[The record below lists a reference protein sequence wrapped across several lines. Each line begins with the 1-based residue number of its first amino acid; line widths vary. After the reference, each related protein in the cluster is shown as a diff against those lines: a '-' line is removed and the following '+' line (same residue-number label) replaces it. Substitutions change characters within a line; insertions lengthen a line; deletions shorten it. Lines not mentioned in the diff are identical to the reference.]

1 MGFAVFL
8 CLSVAFSQVQVSSP
22 KSKEGLRGGR
32 FAIKGSK
39 YDFPMQLQYQGFLV
53 DEEDS
58 SPIDDTVNM
67 IFRLYESSYGGTPS
81 WEERRDQTTSRVP
94 VNKGFFTV
102 TLGRY
107 SPLSPDLFKKSMWL
121 EIEVNGDILRP
132 RHLLVASPYSF
143 RSLISD
149 SADFSYRTDTSAFAF
164 TADTARYA
172 LASSESVAYADS
184 SGHLRAP
191 NALVAQDTG
200 SVLLLVNREMDGRG
214 LGIRIEGGD
223 SSVALNIGGTPALGI
238 NIKTSRTGIRTLA
251 EEAGYLIYLSRRGFV
266 ARNCRETGFVV
277 DTASTGFRAS
287 EVDTGLNI
295 QARLLAALLQGD
307 VLINGDFRV
316 NGVMYLEN
324 IEGEPGLRVRSAG
337 TGIAVD
343 SAGSRGISIVKSA
356 GDAIAIDSAGG
367 KGIYVAW
374 AEENGIHIY
383 QTGNVGIMI
392 DHSQNLGLMSMGSLW
407 GAKFMNDGAGSN
419 YATLVLQ
426 NTVSNSPSDYIA
438 RFWSKDTL
446 RFYFLT
452 DGNAYADHGWNV
464 ITRGQKGEPLAYT
477 SVLSPK
483 EEVLDHGRAKLIEG
497 VAYVKFSDEFR
508 EKARGREIDIV
519 VTPLSG
525 AGLYVE
531 NITCDGFTVR
541 SWGGNANAGFTW
553 MALARGEEAHS
564 PSGLDNIKKGW

>member
-1 MGFAVFL
+1 MGFGIFL
-8 CLSVAFSQVQVSSP
+8 CLTVFISQAQAPSVRSRD
-22 KSKEGLRGGR
+22 GLRGGR
-32 FAIKGSK
+32 FAIEGSK

-58 SPIDDTVNM
+58 SPVDDTVSM
-67 IFRLYESSYGGTPS
+67 VFRLYSSSYGGTPL
-81 WEERRDQTTSRVP
+81 WEERWDQTTSRVP

-102 TLGRY
+102 TLGRF
-107 SPLSPDLFKKSMWL
+107 SPLSPGLFRRGMWL
-121 EIEVNGDILRP
+121 EIEVNGDLLRP

-149 SADFSYRTDTSAFAF
+149 SADFSYRADTSAFSF

-172 LASSESVAYADS
+172 LSSSESVAYSDS

-191 NALVAQDTG
+191 NVLVARDSG
-200 SVLLLVNREMDGRG
+200 FVLRLANREIDGGG
-214 LGIRIEGGD
+214 LYIRVEGGD
-223 SSVALNIGGTPALGI
+223 SSVALRIGGMPAYGI
-238 NIKTSRTGIRTLA
+238 SIKTAGTGIRTMA
-251 EEAGYLIYLSRRGFV
+251 EEAGYLAYLSRRGFI
-266 ARNCRETGFVV
+266 ARNCRETGFGV
-277 DTASTGFRAS
+277 DTAGTGFRAS
-287 EVDTGLNI
+287 EVDTGLDI
-295 QARLLAALLQGD
+295 RARLLAALLQGE
-307 VLINGDFRV
+307 VRINGDLRV
-316 NGVMYLEN
+316 NGGMYLESS
-324 IEGEPGLRVRSAG
+324 EGGPALSVRSAG
-337 TGIAVD
+337 SGISID
-343 SAGSRGISIVKSA
+343 SAGSRGISVVKSA

-446 RFYFLT
+446 RFYFLA

-464 ITRGQKGEPLAYT
+464 ISRNRKGKPLAYT
-477 SVLSPK
+477 AVLSPK
-483 EEVLDHGRAKLIEG
+483 EEVLDHGKGKLIEG
-497 VAYVKFSDEFR
+497 IAYVKFNGEFR
-508 EKARGREIDIV
+508 EKARGREIDVV

-531 NITCDGFTVR
+531 NITYDGFTVR
-541 SWGGNANAGFTW
+541 SWGGDANAEFTW
-553 MALARGEEAHS
+553 MALAKGEPART